1 VRLESLSNR
10 RGPQKTQGLQS
21 LLCLGR
27 IKGELTGL
35 FFFGITLFWDKA
47 PGCRRESLKILLLPG
62 WPNYTLSE
70 TGSET
75 TSWRRETVHSPT
87 RRLLIFIFGFQVLRL
102 FSVYTSLPSLI
113 LMHIFRKNGLFC
125 WVCAFRHW
133 EESLKITLEWCCVHK
148 EISVGSCNTGYC
160 GYCKHSEVK

>member
-1 VRLESLSNR
+1 MPGRNSATGESLKSKRTSKNSR
-10 RGPQKTQGLQS
+10 FAVTVMPRPHQ
-21 LLCLGR
+21 GR
-27 IKGELTGL
+27 INRPV
-35 FFFGITLFWDKA
+35 FFGITLFWDKA

-113 LMHIFRKNGLFC
+113 LMHIFRKKWFVLLGL
-125 WVCAFRHW
+125 R
-133 EESLKITLEWCCVHK
+133 
-148 EISVGSCNTGYC
+148 ISPLRRKFKNNTGM
-160 GYCKHSEVK
+160 VLRP